1 MDLTGIIAISGK
13 PGLYKVVAQSASS
26 IIVENVENKRRMP
39 AFASNKISA
48 LEDITMY
55 TESDDVPLG
64 DVMQNIYEKCSGKQG
79 PDHKE
84 DIAGLRKELD
94 TVLKGCA
101 HDQIY
106 DSDIR
111 KLFQWYNLLQSAGI
125 LKERVEEAEKAEKE
139 EKKSD
144 KKEKTDKSATAK
156 ATGDTKKEAKKPAA
170 DTKKK
175 AAPKKDTASKGGAK
189 KPSGKASG
197 STKKTTGSQRGK

>member
-64 DVMQNIYEKCSGKQG
+64 DVMQNIFEKCGGKQG

-144 KKEKTDKSATAK
+144 DKEKAEKK
-156 ATGDTKKEAKKPAA
+156 AAKKPAN
-170 DTKKK
+170 DSKK
-175 AAPKKDTASKGGAK
+175 AAPKKPAASKGGAK
-189 KPSGKASG
+189 KTTGKAGG
-197 STKKTTGSQRGK
+197 SSKKTTGSQRGK

>member
-1 MDLTGIIAISGK
+1 MDLSGIIAISGK

-64 DVMQNIYEKCSGKQG
+64 DVMQNIYNKCSGKQG

-84 DIAGLRKELD
+84 DIAALRKELD
-94 TVLKGCA
+94 TVLTGCA

-144 KKEKTDKSATAK
+144 KKEKTDKK
-156 ATGDTKKEAKKPAA
+156 DAKKPAA

-175 AAPKKDTASKGGAK
+175 AAPKKAPASKGGAK
-189 KPSGKASG
+189 KTSGKAG
-197 STKKTTGSQRGK
+197 AAGKKTTGSQRGK